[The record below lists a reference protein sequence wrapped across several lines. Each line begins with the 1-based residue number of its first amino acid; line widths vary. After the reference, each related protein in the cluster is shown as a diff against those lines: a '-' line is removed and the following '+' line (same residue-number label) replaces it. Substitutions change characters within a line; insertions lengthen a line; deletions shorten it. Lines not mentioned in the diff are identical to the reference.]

1 MKKILYFLSPQYFDC
16 LHTGITGFHR
26 PARTGNNSNRQ
37 SAPFPGQ
44 GIQPSALGRVR
55 ARPFSGPLVAV
66 LSAFMLLA
74 GATAMAK
81 TGLALFGSQEIRSQS
96 LRTFPKWTGMLAR
109 NTIKTGAKPAVC
121 KQGIVKNC
129 VPGRWLEIVEQ
140 LRNHDRSTQI
150 NMVNKFINGGDYAL
164 DSKNWGIDDYWA
176 TPSQFLARD
185 GDCEDFAIAK
195 YLTLKWLGMNAAN
208 MRIVVLQ
215 DRKRRTNH
223 AVLAVYEENNIV
235 ILDNLIN
242 RPMPASAIHHY
253 KPIFSINEEAW
264 WLHMSKRSLDN

>member
-1 MKKILYFLSPQYFDC
+1 
-16 LHTGITGFHR
+16 
-26 PARTGNNSNRQ
+26 
-37 SAPFPGQ
+37 
-44 GIQPSALGRVR
+44 
-55 ARPFSGPLVAV
+55 
-66 LSAFMLLA
+66 
-74 GATAMAK
+74 
-81 TGLALFGSQEIRSQS
+81 
-96 LRTFPKWTGMLAR
+96 MLAR